1 MTRPVAAVPPHPLPP
16 HRDRRRPPAG
26 PSPHSPGEREPAGRL
41 RAPGTGRS
49 LRPVRRGGGG
59 HGAGRRP
66 PPAPPAPGGSA
77 VRGAGRPSGRSPR
90 GRLLRWDSAWGGAG
104 LGGLWG
110 CTGKGRCT
118 KMGGG
123 TQPGRGMRSISRP
136 GLMDAL
142 RSKGLRDAPGGGMYQ
157 QGVRGVRVRWRV
169 RLQEHRERDPSF
181 CLAGGG
187 WGSSAGVGT
196 PGGRGRH
203 HTVDLRAQRLLFPAA
218 HHVGTPEIALIRGR

>member
-26 PSPHSPGEREPAGRL
+26 PSPHSLGEREPAGRL
-41 RAPGTGRS
+41 RAPGAGRS
-49 LRPVRRGGGG
+49 FRPVRRGGGG

-118 KMGGG
+118 KMGGDAAG
-123 TQPGRGMRSISRP
+123 SRDAFNFTARADGCVEIERFTGCSGWRNVPAGRAGGEGALEGPPAGAQGAGSLLLLGWGGLGQLCRCRDPGR
-136 GLMDAL
+136 
-142 RSKGLRDAPGGGMYQ
+142 
-157 QGVRGVRVRWRV
+157 
-169 RLQEHRERDPSF
+169 
-181 CLAGGG
+181 
-187 WGSSAGVGT
+187 
-196 PGGRGRH
+196 
-203 HTVDLRAQRLLFPAA
+203 
-218 HHVGTPEIALIRGR
+218 

>member
-66 PPAPPAPGGSA
+66 PPAPPSPGGSA

-123 TQPGRGMRSISRP
+123 NAAGSRDAFNFTARADGCVEIERFTGCSGWRNVPAGRAGGEGALEGPPAGAQGAGSLLLLGWGGLGQLCRCRDPGR
-136 GLMDAL
+136 
-142 RSKGLRDAPGGGMYQ
+142 
-157 QGVRGVRVRWRV
+157 
-169 RLQEHRERDPSF
+169 
-181 CLAGGG
+181 
-187 WGSSAGVGT
+187 
-196 PGGRGRH
+196 
-203 HTVDLRAQRLLFPAA
+203 
-218 HHVGTPEIALIRGR
+218 